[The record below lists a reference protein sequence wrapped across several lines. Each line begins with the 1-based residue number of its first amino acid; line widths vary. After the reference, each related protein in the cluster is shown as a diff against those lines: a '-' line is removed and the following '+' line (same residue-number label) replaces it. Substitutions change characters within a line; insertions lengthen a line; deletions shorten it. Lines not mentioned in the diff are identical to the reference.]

1 MQDAGQSFEPKVF
14 IMAVGLQTSDLNLEG
29 YFSPDWL
36 FKATLDFLFTAQI
49 GQLRAREVNVL
60 RKEGTNMTTIDMYI
74 LTPLREMFST
84 VLSFIPTLV
93 SVFIILF
100 LGYLLAK
107 LLREV
112 LQRLFKTMR
121 LDKVAD
127 KLELPKMLHTGGV
140 KHGVSHVLNGVV
152 YLIVVL
158 MFLIMALRVIN
169 IDTASDSIGIML
181 AYAAHVVSA
190 VFMLIIGLIVAQV
203 VGKIVYLV
211 VANLE
216 MPNPKLVERISR
228 WAIVLYAARM
238 CISELGFGYLLSGTE
253 FRILFAGIVLALAL
267 AFGLGGR
274 DAAAKYLSR
283 K

>member
-1 MQDAGQSFEPKVF
+1 
-14 IMAVGLQTSDLNLEG
+14 
-29 YFSPDWL
+29 
-36 FKATLDFLFTAQI
+36 
-49 GQLRAREVNVL
+49 
-60 RKEGTNMTTIDMYI
+60 MTTIDTYL

-121 LDKVAD
+121 LDKVAE
-127 KLELPKMLHTGGV
+127 KLELPKMLHVGGV
-140 KHGVSHVLNGVV
+140 KHGVSHVLSVVV
-152 YLIVVL
+152 YLVVVF
-158 MFLIMALRVIN
+158 MFLIITMKVIG
-169 IDTASDSIGIML
+169 IDTAPGMIGVVV
-181 AYAAHVVSA
+181 AYISPVLSA
-190 VFMLIIGLIVAQV
+190 VFVLVVGLITAKVI
-203 VGKIVYLV
+203 GKLVYMV

-216 MPNPKLVERISR
+216 LPSPKLHERISR
-228 WAIVLYAARM
+228 WAIIIYAAKM
-238 CISELGFGYLLSGTE
+238 SISELGFGYLFSGTE
-253 FRILFAGIVLALAL
+253 FHIWFAGVVLALAL